1 MKAHV
6 EDNLHH
12 MLAAMK
18 GECNCK
24 DSPKMLMSCHYKL
37 EIIQDL
43 LVSKLVPLVKLPMV
57 RITHQAQFIVNCEL
71 NNRLQRNCSLECW
84 YNSSEKAI

>member
-6 EDNLHH
+6 EDNVHH

-18 GECNCK
+18 GESNCK

-37 EIIQDL
+37 EITQDL
-43 LVSKLVPLVKLPMV
+43 LVSKLLSLVKLPIV
-57 RITHQAQFIVNCEL
+57 RITHQTQFIVKL
-71 NNRLQRNCSLECW
+71 
-84 YNSSEKAI
+84 